1 MDREG
6 GPVVGRESLVVRH
19 LIAHDVGPAVLS
31 LLTVAC
37 ARVVRGPQVSGKK
50 HYNGDQ
56 FYSLNHFYPLNHF
69 TKTLNDER
77 SLRKHDP
84 LAENAPPEISI
95 DRVLVL

>member
-19 LIAHDVGPAVLS
+19 LIAHDVGPAVLP

-56 FYSLNHFYPLNHF
+56 FYPLNHF

-77 SLRKHDP
+77 SLRKYGP

-95 DRVLVL
+95 DRVRVL